1 MWSGLQIKWL
11 ISIQKCKIALKCVKY
26 LNFFWKLHLFISLSK
41 KVREK
46 GIQME
51 SLVSIHFDSNFECK
65 MFWWWI
71 DDNLFLQ
78 NGWTMK
84 AVKPYLSRSHC
95 QTFQISGAPRRGF
108 EPAKNLSFG
117 LVGWSCAV
125 VIATTLWWC
134 CVRSVL
140 KDIWVIKGNIITVL
154 ELWNFREFVGR
165 K

>member
-26 LNFFWKLHLFISLSK
+26 LNFFWKLHLFKSLSK

-46 GIQME
+46 GTQME
-51 SLVSIHFDSNFECK
+51 CLVSIHFDSNFECK

-95 QTFQISGAPRRGF
+95 QNIANIWRAATRIWTCEEPEFWACWMKVCSSDSHYIMVMLCKICF
-108 EPAKNLSFG
+108 ERHLS
-117 LVGWSCAV
+117 
-125 VIATTLWWC
+125 
-134 CVRSVL
+134 
-140 KDIWVIKGNIITVL
+140 D
-154 ELWNFREFVGR
+154 
-165 K
+165 